1 MLMLLP
7 HQVTG
12 WDTTDS
18 PHEVKKGTLIRLG
31 PVYTTRAEH
40 EFAELEQRF
49 GTTRWALLE
58 LNPDLRELSQDQAA
72 IPMGQD
78 VCILPGICSPQQT
91 PDPKLPIM
99 PQRMMPLHLEGVLP
113 ALQQDM
119 LPPEQPAQP

>member
-1 MLMLLP
+1 MRMLLP
-7 HQVTG
+7 QQVTG
-12 WDTTDS
+12 WDATDS
-18 PHEVKKGTLIRLG
+18 PHEVEKGTLIRLG

-58 LNPDLRELSQDQAA
+58 LNPDLRELSRDQVA

-78 VCILPGICSPQQT
+78 VCILPGICSPLQT
-91 PDPKLPIM
+91 PEPKQPIM
-99 PQRMMPLHLEGVLP
+99 PQRMMPLHLEGVLAP
-113 ALQQDM
+113 PQQDM